1 MSSSTNSSSTHLS
14 ALEREIHDFIAGEL
28 VSAGGGPPIGPEDD
42 LIKRGILDS
51 LGVTQVVDF
60 CESRYGIT
68 VTDADLVPENFQTV
82 RRLAEFVDGKRA
94 EPRSAAAG
102 R

>member
-1 MSSSTNSSSTHLS
+1 MRSPTSSSTPLS
-14 ALEREIHDFIAGEL
+14 PLERELHAFIAGEL
-28 VSAGGGPPIGPEDD
+28 ASAGSGPPIGPEDD
-42 LIKRGILDS
+42 LIKRGIVDS
-51 LGVTQVVDF
+51 LGVMQLVDF